1 MTRRASRLFLS
12 ILLLVLL
19 VLVLVGGG
27 IFTSKGLNEESQCFS
42 TVPVNVSNV
51 KPPIVI
57 GPGYPP
63 QAGFKGITLDEV
75 VNGSAK
81 HVLVG
86 FFNFKPYNWT
96 KKKPGCYF
104 KSLEGFS
111 KNWTGLILP
120 GAVISNV
127 TLSGR
132 VYLAVYVYP
141 KETSIII
148 SKVRYGEKPEESK
161 ITEAFRLKYTESP
174 TEIVNAYVSKL
185 KNSDY
190 TAVRELS
197 DGLSRGWVFR
207 RGNDYLLV
215 LEVRD
220 DGNLYLLLAS
230 GNGEDVKKLTDVFP
244 LNGGR

>member
-19 VLVLVGGG
+19 VLVCGG

-63 QAGFKGITLDEV
+63 QAGFKGVTLNEV

-111 KNWTGLILP
+111 ENWTGLILP
-120 GAVISNV
+120 GVSVSNV

-161 ITEAFRLKYTESP
+161 VTEAFRLKYTESP

-190 TAVRELS
+190 TAVREPS
-197 DGLSRGWVFR
+197 NGLSRGWMFR
-207 RGNDYLLV
+207 RGNDYILV
-215 LEVRD
+215 LEVGD
-220 DGNLYLLLAS
+220 DGNIYLILAEGAES
-230 GNGEDVKKLTDVFP
+230 DVKKLANSVVGDDA
-244 LNGGR
+244 